1 VVATL
6 AVAGGLAVINPLS
19 RGDAPAFAAT
29 PPLIEV
35 EYDQAAPSASEHLL
49 SMAAKVSSVPDEHGG
64 PVTFVRTRAWA
75 LDMASSRDEAVTA
88 VVPYE
93 QELWRGPDKSA
104 LVRRTWLPPQFANE
118 RARRDWERTVGQTPD
133 GAEEVARY
141 GPGERPTV
149 TPEPPSGDLAELTSQ
164 LYSHQPRANGAKS
177 AIRAVADI
185 YRDWVLPAPVRAQV
199 LRFLAAEAELR
210 YRGRVTDRAGREGV
224 AVTVDSNGE
233 TDMLIIDP
241 RTGAVLA
248 YENIIT
254 SSGRLPVEVPAVF
267 SYVLI
272 LDSHNVAAMPD

>member
-1 VVATL
+1 
-6 AVAGGLAVINPLS
+6 
-19 RGDAPAFAAT
+19 
-29 PPLIEV
+29 
-35 EYDQAAPSASEHLL
+35 
-49 SMAAKVSSVPDEHGG
+49 
-64 PVTFVRTRAWA
+64 
-75 LDMASSRDEAVTA
+75 MASSGDETVAA

-93 QELWRGPDKSA
+93 QELWREPDKSA

-133 GAEEVARY
+133 AGEEVVRY
-141 GPGERPTV
+141 GPGEQQTV

-164 LYSHQPRANGAKS
+164 LYSHQPRADGAKS

-210 YRGRVTDRAGREGV
+210 YRGRATDRAGREGV
-224 AVTVDSNGE
+224 AVTADSNGE
-233 TDMLIIDP
+233 TDMLILDP

-254 SSGRLPVEVPAVF
+254 SGGRLPVEVPAVF

-272 LDSHNVAAMPD
+272 LDSRNVAAMPD